1 MAIEV
6 PVWVWL
12 AGQTEPVHAA
22 NLTEDQGRYHFK
34 YLEAYKATAACLA
47 LDPVN
52 LRLKDG
58 RGFNTDRLPG
68 VIMDAKPAGY
78 GQDRLNAHLSKQLG
92 RDLTDLELL
101 EHGPADGVG
110 AIEVCFDIER
120 KLQWQAKHIDQL
132 MHELAKLE
140 EDAPASRAIRKVNGD
155 LGTSAGGERPKAT
168 FVHDER
174 LWLVKMQDRGDRAGM
189 PAMEYTAMLLAS
201 QSAIVVPP
209 IMLKTEGPN
218 QAFMIERFDRGSGPE
233 KPPRRLFASA
243 HTALNLPFAALRG
256 DPRRSY
262 LVLADQL
269 RIWTRNNVD
278 KTLVDK
284 QLQEL
289 WRRMVFNALVG
300 NVDDHPRNHGFL
312 HDGQNWTL
320 SPAFDITPAWRPLEE
335 DKARPFSGIALAM
348 ATGPAGGEDASVAR
362 LLASAEHFGVA
373 LLDAAAY
380 LHDTSARIATSWETT
395 LRKALAPLGTAKS
408 PAYIDQVVSDV
419 RGSFAMSQALLDE
432 PSHIDAALIELQRLQ
447 GKRTRG
453 RKKDFF

>member
-22 NLTEDQGRYHFK
+22 NLTEDQGRYRFK
-34 YLEAYKATAACLA
+34 YLDAFKANASSLA
-47 LDPVN
+47 LDPVS

-58 RGFNTDRLPG
+58 RGFQIDRLPG

-78 GQDRLNAHLSKQLG
+78 GQDRLNAYLSAQLG

-110 AIEVCFDIER
+110 AIEVCFDIDR
-120 KLQWQAKHIDQL
+120 KLQWRAKHIDQL
-132 MHELAKLE
+132 MAELAKLE

-168 FVHDER
+168 FVHDGR

-189 PAMEYTAMLLAS
+189 PAMEYTAMQLAS
-201 QSAIVVPP
+201 QSAIAIPS
-209 IMLKTEGPN
+209 ILLKTEGAN
-218 QAFMIERFDRGSGPE
+218 QAFMVERFDRAASPDA
-233 KPPRRLFASA
+233 PQRRLFASA
-243 HTALNLPFAALRG
+243 HTALNLPPDAMRG

-269 RIWTRNNVD
+269 RIWARQNAD
-278 KTLVDK
+278 KTLVDD

-289 WRRMVFNALVG
+289 WRRMAFNALVG

-320 SPAFDITPAWRPLEE
+320 SPAFDITPAWRAREE
-335 DKARPFSGIALAM
+335 DKARPFQGIALAM
-348 ATGPAGGEDASVAR
+348 ATAPDGGEDASVAR
-362 LLASAEHFGVA
+362 LLASAEHFGMS

-380 LHDTSARIATSWETT
+380 LHETSARIATGWEPT
-395 LRKALAPLGTAKS
+395 LRAALAPLGPTKS
-408 PAYIDQVVSDV
+408 PEYIDQVVSNV
-419 RGSFAMSQALLDE
+419 RGSFAMSQALVDD
-432 PSHIDAALIELQRLQ
+432 PSPMDAALADLQRLQ

-453 RKKDFF
+453 RKRRL

>member
-1 MAIEV
+1 MAVGI

-12 AGQTEPVHAA
+12 AGQIEPVHAGDLKA
-22 NLTEDQGRYHFK
+22 DQGRYHFK
-34 YLEAYKATAACLA
+34 YREAYQANVARLA

-58 RGFNTDRLPG
+58 RGFNIDRLPG
-68 VIMDAKPAGY
+68 VILDAKPAGY
-78 GQDRLNAHLSKQLG
+78 GQDRLNAHFRQQLG

-120 KLQWQAKHIDQL
+120 KLQWRAKHIDQL
-132 MHELAKLE
+132 MEVLAKLE

-168 FVHDER
+168 FVHDDR

-189 PAMEYTAMLLAS
+189 PAMEYTAMLLAA
-201 QSAIVVPP
+201 QSSIVVPP
-209 IMLKTEGPN
+209 ILLKTAGAN
-218 QAFMIERFDRGSGPE
+218 QAFMIERFDRGANPE
-233 KPPRRLFASA
+233 KPQRRLFASA
-243 HTALNLPFAALRG
+243 HAALALPLDAVRG
-256 DPRRSY
+256 DLRRSY

-269 RIWTRNNVD
+269 RTWARHNVD
-278 KTLVDK
+278 KTLVDE

-312 HDGQNWTL
+312 HDGQNWSL
-320 SPAFDITPAWRPLEE
+320 SPAFDITP
-335 DKARPFSGIALAM
+335 RPFSGIALAM

-362 LLASAEHFGVA
+362 LLASAEHFGVP

-380 LHDTSARIATSWETT
+380 LQDTSARIANSWEAT
-395 LRKALAPLGTAKS
+395 LREALAPQAPVKS
-408 PAYIDQVVSDV
+408 PDYIDQVVKDA
-419 RGSFAMSQALLDE
+419 RGSFAMSQALVDE
-432 PSHIDAALIELQRLQ
+432 PSLVDAALVELQRLQ

-453 RKKDFF
+453 RKRDFF